1 MKGDD
6 SDYRE
11 YETQRVMTY
20 SYVTVTMV
28 TMVTFI
34 AGHRV
39 PQSPQTKSTTDTL
52 LGSSKEIERVTERVE
67 RTCRH
72 TERKSDRDK

>member
-1 MKGDD
+1 
-6 SDYRE
+6 
-11 YETQRVMTY
+11 
-20 SYVTVTMV
+20 
-28 TMVTFI
+28 MVTFI

-39 PQSPQTKSTTDTL
+39 PQSPQTKSTTDTIVC
-52 LGSSKEIERVTERVE
+52 SSKEIERCTERVE

>member
-1 MKGDD
+1 MCI
-6 SDYRE
+6 
-11 YETQRVMTY
+11 
-20 SYVTVTMV
+20 VTMV
-28 TMVTFI
+28 TLI

-39 PQSPQTKSTTDTL
+39 PQSPQTKSTSDTWV
-52 LGSSKEIERVTERVE
+52 GSSKEIERCTERVE